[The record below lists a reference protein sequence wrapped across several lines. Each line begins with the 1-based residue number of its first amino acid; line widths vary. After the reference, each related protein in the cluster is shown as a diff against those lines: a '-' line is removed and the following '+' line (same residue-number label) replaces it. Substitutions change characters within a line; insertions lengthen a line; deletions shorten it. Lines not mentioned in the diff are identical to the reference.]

1 MKKSTSTKIL
11 KGSTKDQ
18 KEIFLVQHPTTGMMC
33 EVKKVEYDP
42 SVPVNTY
49 WDLGKRDSTAIEFV
63 RYLCPDEEVSIDISE
78 ELKAKIAFHK
88 IKEKMIKYISKISY
102 PS

>member
-1 MKKSTSTKIL
+1 MKKSTPTRIL
-11 KGSTKDQ
+11 KGSTKDK

-33 EVKKVEYDP
+33 EVK
-42 SVPVNTY
+42 
-49 WDLGKRDSTAIEFV
+49 FV
-63 RYLCPDEEVSIDISE
+63 RYIYPDEEVSIDISE